1 MPTFHVRAA
10 DGSLQTPASVPAP
23 VPATS
28 PDTPPPEA
36 RPALTGRAARRERA
50 AQAAAAR
57 ATPPAVVAPAT
68 LYLGRGNVQAGRTL
82 HSPAGPITCLYEDA
96 SVLAFDKP
104 AGMHSVPGKGEDK
117 QDCLSAR
124 VQALY
129 PEARVVHR
137 LDLDTS
143 GIIVMARGAEAQRR
157 INRSFER
164 REVDK
169 RYVAVVQ
176 GCLRAPEGDW
186 GLIDLPIALD
196 WVNRPLHIVD
206 AATGRPSQTHWHLLS
221 IDAVADTSR
230 VLLEPFTGRSHQLR
244 VHLQALGH
252 PMLGDRLYGGPIA
265 THRAPRLLLHATQ
278 IRLPHPDS
286 GAPLFIESPVPF

>member
-1 MPTFHVRAA
+1 MLNT
-10 DGSLQTPASVPAP
+10 
-23 VPATS
+23 
-28 PDTPPPEA
+28 
-36 RPALTGRAARRERA
+36 
-50 AQAAAAR
+50 
-57 ATPPAVVAPAT
+57 
-68 LYLGRGNVQAGRTL
+68 
-82 HSPAGPITCLYEDA
+82 PAGPITCLYEDA

-124 VQALY
+124 VQALF

-157 INRSFER
+157 INRSFEQ

-176 GCLRAPEGDW
+176 GCLTAPASDW

-206 AATGRPSQTHWHLLS
+206 AATGRPSQTHWHLL
-221 IDAVADTSR
+221 AVDEAASTSR

-265 THRAPRLLLHATQ
+265 TPRAPRLLLHATQ